1 MSRKDIMDEL
11 KEILAMADDRNP
23 GDIEYSEDA
32 NLISDV
38 GLSSVGILY
47 MVIAMEETF
56 GVSFD
61 NVAFGDFK
69 TLKNVIDFIEE
80 RVGDK

>member
-1 MSRKDIMDEL
+1 MSRSEIMDEL

-56 GVSFD
+56 KISFD
-61 NVAFGDFK
+61 DVSFGDFK

-80 RVGDK
+80 RVGD